1 MYEQQF
7 GRYGRMHL
15 RYLKQDR
22 PVLYIALVT
31 SGSLWPYLEELNSQA
46 QKRVER
52 LTLQMAAR
60 EGVTEALKAADPMAW
75 VGRMENIRSRA
86 EEIVLREL
94 IYR

>member
-7 GRYGRMHL
+7 GRYGRLHL

-31 SGSLWPYLEELNSQA
+31 SGSLWSYLEELNNQA
-46 QKRVER
+46 QKRMER
-52 LTLQMAAR
+52 LISQMAAR
-60 EGVTEALKAADPMAW
+60 EGVTEVLKAEDPMAW
-75 VGRMENIRSRA
+75 VGKMENIRSRA

>member
-7 GRYGRMHL
+7 GRYGRLHL

-31 SGSLWPYLEELNSQA
+31 SGSLWLYLKELNCQA
-46 QKRVER
+46 QKRMER
-52 LTLQMAAR
+52 LTSQMAAR
-60 EGVTEALKAADPMAW
+60 EGVTEALKAEDPMAW
-75 VGRMENIRSRA
+75 VGKMENIRSRA
-86 EEIVLREL
+86 EEIVLQEL

>member
-7 GRYGRMHL
+7 GRYGRLHL

-31 SGSLWPYLEELNSQA
+31 SGNLWSYLEELNSQA
-46 QKRVER
+46 QKRMER
-52 LTLQMAAR
+52 LTSQMAAR
-60 EGVTEALKAADPMAW
+60 EGVTEALKAENPMAW

>member
-31 SGSLWPYLEELNSQA
+31 SGNLWSYLEELNSQA
-46 QKRVER
+46 QKRMER
-52 LTLQMAAR
+52 LTSQMAAR
-60 EGVTEALKAADPMAW
+60 EGVTEALKAEDPMAW

-86 EEIVLREL
+86 EEIVLQEL

>member
-15 RYLKQDR
+15 RYLKRDR

-31 SGSLWPYLEELNSQA
+31 SGSLWPYLEELNRQA
-46 QKRVER
+46 QKRMER
-52 LTLQMAAR
+52 LTSQMAAR
-60 EGVTEALKAADPMAW
+60 EGVTEALKAEDPMAW
-75 VGRMENIRSRA
+75 VGKMENIRSRA

>member
-22 PVLYIALVT
+22 PVLYIALAT
-31 SGSLWPYLEELNSQA
+31 SGNLWPYLEELNCQA
-46 QKRVER
+46 QKRMER
-52 LTLQMAAR
+52 LTSQMAAR

-75 VGRMENIRSRA
+75 VGKMENIRSRA
-86 EEIVLREL
+86 EEIVLQEL

>member
-7 GRYGRMHL
+7 GRYGRMQL

-31 SGSLWPYLEELNSQA
+31 SGILWPYLEELNCQA
-46 QKRVER
+46 QKRMVR
-52 LTLQMAAR
+52 LTSQMAAR
-60 EGVTEALKAADPMAW
+60 EGVTEALKAEDPMAW
-75 VGRMENIRSRA
+75 VGKMENIRSQA

-94 IYR
+94 ICR

>member
-7 GRYGRMHL
+7 GRYGRLHL

-31 SGSLWPYLEELNSQA
+31 SGSLWPYLKELNSQA
-46 QKRVER
+46 QKRMER
-52 LTLQMAAR
+52 LTSQMAAR
-60 EGVTEALKAADPMAW
+60 EGVTEALKAEDPMAW
-75 VGRMENIRSRA
+75 VGKMENIRSRA

>member
-1 MYEQQF
+1 MVEQPF

-15 RYLKQDR
+15 QYLKQDR

-31 SGSLWPYLEELNSQA
+31 SGSLWSYLEELNCQA
-46 QKRVER
+46 QKRMER
-52 LTLQMAAR
+52 LTSQMAAR
-60 EGVTEALKAADPMAW
+60 EGVTEAMKAEDPMAW
-75 VGRMENIRSRA
+75 VGKMENIRSRA

>member
-7 GRYGRMHL
+7 GRYGRLHL

-46 QKRVER
+46 QKRMER
-52 LTLQMAAR
+52 LTSQMADR
-60 EGVTEALKAADPMAW
+60 EGVTEALKAENPMAW
-75 VGRMENIRSRA
+75 VGKMENIRSRA

-94 IYR
+94 IYK

>member
-7 GRYGRMHL
+7 GRYERMHL

-31 SGSLWPYLEELNSQA
+31 SGSLWSYLEELNSQA
-46 QKRVER
+46 QKRMER
-52 LTLQMAAR
+52 LTSQMAAR
-60 EGVTEALKAADPMAW
+60 EGVTEAMKAEDPMAW
-75 VGRMENIRSRA
+75 VGKMENIRSRA

>member
-1 MYEQQF
+1 MHEQQF
-7 GRYGRMHL
+7 GGYGRMHL

-31 SGSLWPYLEELNSQA
+31 SGSLWLYLEELNSQA
-46 QKRVER
+46 QKRMER
-52 LTLQMAAR
+52 LTSQMAAR
-60 EGVTEALKAADPMAW
+60 EGVTEALKAENPMAW
-75 VGRMENIRSRA
+75 VGKMENIRSRA

>member
-15 RYLKQDR
+15 RYLKQDQ

-31 SGSLWPYLEELNSQA
+31 SGSLWPYLEELNCQA
-46 QKRVER
+46 QKQMER
-52 LTLQMAAR
+52 LTSQMAAR
-60 EGVTEALKAADPMAW
+60 EGVTEALKAEDPMAW
-75 VGRMENIRSRA
+75 VGKMENIRSRA

-94 IYR
+94 IYK

>member
-7 GRYGRMHL
+7 GRHGRLHL

-31 SGSLWPYLEELNSQA
+31 SGSLWPYLEELNHQA
-46 QKRVER
+46 QKRWER
-52 LTLQMAAR
+52 LTSQMAAR
-60 EGVTEALKAADPMAW
+60 EGVTEALKAEDPMAW
-75 VGRMENIRSRA
+75 VGKMENIRSRA
-86 EEIVLREL
+86 EEIVLQEL

>member
-7 GRYGRMHL
+7 GRYGGLHL

-22 PVLYIALVT
+22 PVLYIAMVMD
-31 SGSLWPYLEELNSQA
+31 GSLWSYLEELNCQA
-46 QKRVER
+46 QKRMER
-52 LTLQMAAR
+52 LTSQMAAR
-60 EGVTEALKAADPMAW
+60 EGVTEALKAEDPMAW
-75 VGRMENIRSRA
+75 VGMMENIRSRA

>member
-1 MYEQQF
+1 MHEQQF

-22 PVLYIALVT
+22 PVLYIALVA
-31 SGSLWPYLEELNSQA
+31 SGSLWPYLEELNCQA
-46 QKRVER
+46 QKRMER
-52 LTLQMAAR
+52 LTSQMADR
-60 EGVTEALKAADPMAW
+60 EGVTEALKAENPMEW
-75 VGRMENIRSRA
+75 VGKMENIRSRA

>member
-31 SGSLWPYLEELNSQA
+31 SGSLWPYLEELNCQA
-46 QKRVER
+46 QKRMEH
-52 LTLQMAAR
+52 LTSQMAAR
-60 EGVTEALKAADPMAW
+60 
-75 VGRMENIRSRA
+75 
-86 EEIVLREL
+86 
-94 IYR
+94 

>member
-1 MYEQQF
+1 M
-7 GRYGRMHL
+7 
-15 RYLKQDR
+15 
-22 PVLYIALVT
+22 LYIALVT

-46 QKRVER
+46 QKRMER

-60 EGVTEALKAADPMAW
+60 EGVTEALKAEDPMEW
-75 VGRMENIRSRA
+75 VGKMENIRSRA

>member
-7 GRYGRMHL
+7 GRYGRLHL

-31 SGSLWPYLEELNSQA
+31 SGNLWPYLEELNRQA
-46 QKRVER
+46 QKWMER
-52 LTLQMAAR
+52 LTSQMAAR
-60 EGVTEALKAADPMAW
+60 EGFTEALKAEDPMAW
-75 VGRMENIRSRA
+75 VGKMENIRSQA